1 MLCAR
6 VHCPRF
12 SRDPDVT
19 LMYFTMHG
27 PQDSEVDIAAFQL
40 SISFLDSQHETNRSY
55 LSNVF
60 FPFLLFSVTVS
71 TIAGGPFPYLYTTID
86 ALSAPECV
94 RIQQS
99 SKGYTM
105 IAMLQTWDLVC
116 ARIWPHTQLALFI
129 LQLRNLTHCFDSSA
143 SDSLFFFFLF
153 VWTNIIVSC
162 RSGSEPAEPE
172 GFNSANS
179 QLT

>member
-40 SISFLDSQHETNRSY
+40 SISFLGSQYETNRSY
-55 LSNVF
+55 LSNILFLSF
-60 FPFLLFSVTVS
+60 FFLLWFPLLL
-71 TIAGGPFPYLYTTID
+71 GGPFPYLYTTID
-86 ALSAPECV
+86 ALSSPECV

-105 IAMLQTWDLVC
+105 ITDLVC
-116 ARIWPHTQLALFI
+116 AHIWPTCLVYIATSQL
-129 LQLRNLTHCFDSSA
+129 
-143 SDSLFFFFLF
+143 DSLF
-153 VWTNIIVSC
+153 
-162 RSGSEPAEPE
+162 
-172 GFNSANS
+172 
-179 QLT
+179 